1 MRRFGLR
8 TKLVALALS
17 AAALPILA
25 FVALTA
31 LGRREASEHVASEL
45 DDVTRMNLSQYVR
58 DLYATC
64 GTIDSLLEPRL
75 RQGQS
80 ELARSIRDAGG
91 LSWDGP
97 ATRVELA
104 GASDRSVAVRQV
116 RVGNRPLSGAR
127 SFDVPEPVVDA
138 VARET
143 GILSTIYQRLNARGD
158 MLALASSVPG
168 DDGLRTSGTVLP
180 ATAPDGGPEPAV
192 TAAVAGSGHRSMARI
207 GGKLVLASTEPLRDA
222 SGRVVGM
229 ALTAVSG
236 HELEALYRTIV
247 ETKVGE
253 RGYFAI
259 LGAKGRHRGVYFV
272 SRGGTRDGDDIRD
285 LRDASGRPFVS
296 QMIDAAVHRPAGTV
310 RHNSYPWKNPDDA
323 RTWTRVVADT
333 YFEPWDW
340 YINAGTNEAD
350 FQGAHVRM
358 NAAFDRLLRHV
369 ALGGAA
375 AFVLAAAV
383 ALLLAHRVAS
393 PLVVLVDEASRLGR
407 GDLRGAAAPPPLPAR
422 SRDETRLLSHAFAS
436 MAGAFA
442 SLVREVQRSGIQVV
456 ASATRIAASARQLED
471 AVTHQAAAT
480 PQVSASARQISATA
494 RHLAETVDAV
504 ASVASSTAARAA
516 DGRIALSQMDGS
528 VRRISSSSSSVSV
541 RLAAISD
548 RARAISSLV
557 TTITRVADQTN
568 LLSLNAAIEAEKA
581 GERGRGFAVVAR
593 EIRRLA
599 DQTAVAT
606 LDIERT
612 VGDVLAAVSSGVL
625 DMEKFVEEVRAATSE
640 VEGLGALL
648 SAIVEDVSD
657 LGPRIDSVRSAAR
670 EQADGAAQISET
682 MVLIDRSAS
691 ASRDTLAEFRA
702 ATLSLQ
708 DAVGSLRAEVAR
720 LQVDP

>member
-1 MRRFGLR
+1 VRRFGLR
-8 TKLVALALS
+8 TKLVALALA
-17 AAALPILA
+17 AAALPIVA

-31 LGRREASEHVASEL
+31 GGRRDASEYVASEL
-45 DDVTRMNLSQYVR
+45 DTVTRMNLGQYVR

-64 GTIDSLLEPRL
+64 GTIDALLAPRL
-75 RQGQS
+75 AEGHS
-80 ELARSIRDAGG
+80 GLARSVRDAGG

-97 ATRVELA
+97 LSRVDLT
-104 GASDRSVAVRQV
+104 GAPGRSVAVRQA
-116 RVGNRPLSGAR
+116 RAGNRPLGVSR
-127 SFDVPEPVVDA
+127 SFAVPEPIVDD

-143 GILSTIYQRLNARGD
+143 GIQSTIYQRLNDRGD
-158 MLALASSVPG
+158 MLAVASSIPG
-168 DDGLRTSGTVLP
+168 DDGLRLNGSLLP
-180 ATAPDGGPEPAV
+180 AATADGSPEPAV
-192 TAAVAGSGHRSMARI
+192 TAAIAGSGHRAMARF
-207 GGKLVLASTEPLRDA
+207 GGKLLLTSTEPLRDP

-229 ALTAVSG
+229 ALAAIGG

-272 SRGGTRDGDDIRD
+272 SRGGTRDGDDIGD
-285 LRDASGRPFVS
+285 LRDASGRPFVR
-296 QMIDAAVHRPAGTV
+296 QMIDAAVRRPPGTI
-310 RHNSYPWKNPDDA
+310 HHSSYPWKNPDDP
-323 RTWTRVVADT
+323 RTWTRVVADA

-340 YINAGTNEAD
+340 YVNAGTNEAD

-383 ALLLAHRVAS
+383 ALLLAQRVAG
-393 PLVVLVDEASRLGR
+393 PLVVLVGEAARLGA

-422 SRDETRLLSHAFAS
+422 FRDETRLLSHAFAS

-471 AVTHQAAAT
+471 SVTHQAAAT

-494 RHLAETVDAV
+494 RHLSETVDAV
-504 ASVASSTAARAA
+504 ASVASSTAARSPTAETPSPRWTA
-516 DGRIALSQMDGS
+516 
-528 VRRISSSSSSVSV
+528 RRAFLLFASVSQ
-541 RLAAISD
+541 RLAAIRTAPTPSPP
-548 RARAISSLV
+548 LP
-557 TTITRVADQTN
+557 ITRRRPDEPP
-568 LLSLNAAIEAEKA
+568 LLNAAIEAEKA
-581 GERGRGFAVVAR
+581 GEQGRGFAVVAR

-612 VGDVLAAVSSGVL
+612 VGDVLTAVSSGVL
-625 DMEKFVEEVRAATSE
+625 DMDKFVDEVRLATSE
-640 VEGLGALL
+640 VESLGSLL

-657 LGPRIDSVRSAAR
+657 LEPRIESVRSAAR

-682 MVLIDRSAS
+682 ITLIDRSAS
-691 ASRDTLAEFRA
+691 TSRDTLAEFRA
-702 ATLSLQ
+702 ATLSLK
-708 DAVGSLRAEVAR
+708 DAVGSLRAEVGR

>member
-8 TKLVALALS
+8 TKLVALALA
-17 AAALPILA
+17 AAALPIVA

-31 LGRREASEHVASEL
+31 GGRRDASEYVASEL
-45 DDVTRMNLSQYVR
+45 DTVTRMNLGQYVR

-64 GTIDSLLEPRL
+64 GTIDALLAPRL
-75 RQGQS
+75 AEGHS
-80 ELARSIRDAGG
+80 GLARSVRDAGG

-97 ATRVELA
+97 LSRVDLT
-104 GASDRSVAVRQV
+104 GAPGRSVAVRQA
-116 RVGNRPLSGAR
+116 RAGNRPLGVSR
-127 SFDVPEPVVDA
+127 SFAVPEPIVDD

-143 GILSTIYQRLNARGD
+143 GIQSTIYQRLNDRGD
-158 MLALASSVPG
+158 MLAVASSMPG
-168 DDGLRTSGTVLP
+168 DDGLRLNGSLLP
-180 ATAPDGGPEPAV
+180 AATADGSPEPAV
-192 TAAVAGSGHRSMARI
+192 TAAIAGSGHRAMARF
-207 GGKLVLASTEPLRDA
+207 GGKLLLTSTEPLRDP

-229 ALTAVSG
+229 ALAAIGG

-272 SRGGTRDGDDIRD
+272 SRGGTRDGDDIGD
-285 LRDASGRPFVS
+285 LRDASGRPFVR
-296 QMIDAAVHRPAGTV
+296 QMIDAAVRRPPGTI
-310 RHNSYPWKNPDDA
+310 HHSSYPWKNPDDP
-323 RTWTRVVADT
+323 RTWTRVVADA

-340 YINAGTNEAD
+340 YVNAGTNEAD

-383 ALLLAHRVAS
+383 ALLLAQRVAG
-393 PLVVLVDEASRLGR
+393 PLVVLVGEAARLGA

-422 SRDETRLLSHAFAS
+422 FRDETRLLSHAFAS

-471 AVTHQAAAT
+471 SVTHQAAAT

-494 RHLAETVDAV
+494 RHLSETVDAV

-516 DGRIALSQMDGS
+516 DGRNALTQMDGS
-528 VRRISSSSSSVSV
+528 VRRISSSSASVSQ

-548 RARAISSLV
+548 RAHAISSLV

-581 GERGRGFAVVAR
+581 GEQGRGFAVVAR

-612 VGDVLAAVSSGVL
+612 VGDVLTAVSSGVL
-625 DMEKFVEEVRAATSE
+625 DMDKFVDEVRLATSE
-640 VEGLGALL
+640 VESLGSLL

-657 LGPRIDSVRSAAR
+657 LEPRIESVRSAAR

-682 MVLIDRSAS
+682 ITLIDRSAS
-691 ASRDTLAEFRA
+691 TSRDTLAEFRA
-702 ATLSLQ
+702 ATLSLK
-708 DAVGSLRAEVAR
+708 DAVGSLRAEVGR